1 MIYKYTHTHMYIYLG
16 LPGGGSGKE
25 LTYQCRRQRRRGFD
39 PSVEEIPWRRT
50 WQPTLVL
57 LFGESPWAEEPGGL
71 QSTASHRTG
80 HN

>member
-39 PSVEEIPWRRT
+39 PWVRKIRWRRK
-50 WQPTLVL
+50 WQPTP
-57 LFGESPWAEEPGGL
+57 LFLPGKSYGKRSLEGSDRTEQLNNGL
-71 QSTASHRTG
+71 
-80 HN
+80 